1 MWYTKK
7 VKIFEKGKL
16 KYTVETEVNDFLA
29 TLSYEDVLEIKPY
42 GIEADGIIVVYRET
56 VQG

>member
-1 MWYTKK
+1 MVYKK

-16 KYTVETEVNDFLA
+16 TYTVETDVNDFLA

-42 GIEADGIIVVYRET
+42 GNEAGGINVVYR
-56 VQG
+56 